1 MRGINSIYHDLGYVH
16 TIADSLSF
24 QQEKPQNLSQNWYKS
39 STHIEHCA
47 GAVAREGLDLEI
59 PILTP
64 EYLTSA
70 AVVSVL
76 FAYSFTFI
84 SARILVHI
92 APKCGTERIR
102 YMPRSTLEI
111 FTAQLLYVSEIART
125 SPEALAIRCYFRAG
139 AKSIRCSANLT
150 LSLSHQW

>member
-1 MRGINSIYHDLGYVH
+1 MQGINSIYHDLGYVH

-47 GAVAREGLDLEI
+47 GAVAREGLLVLEI

-76 FAYSFTFI
+76 LIHFYFGPNTCSYCTKVWYRTYPIYATLHSRDLHGAASVCFRNCSDVT
-84 SARILVHI
+84 
-92 APKCGTERIR
+92 
-102 YMPRSTLEI
+102 RSPSYPML
-111 FTAQLLYVSEIART
+111 FSCRRKKYPV
-125 SPEALAIRCYFRAG
+125 
-139 AKSIRCSANLT
+139 
-150 LSLSHQW
+150 

>member
-1 MRGINSIYHDLGYVH
+1 MQGINSIYHDLGYVH

-24 QQEKPQNLSQNWYKS
+24 RQEKPQNLSQNWYKS

-47 GAVAREGLDLEI
+47 GAVAREGLVLEI

-92 APKCGTERIR
+92 APKCGTKRIR

-111 FTAQLLYVSEIART
+111 FTTQISVCYRNRT
-125 SPEALAIRCYFRAG
+125 EVTRSPSYPMLFSYRRKKYPV
-139 AKSIRCSANLT
+139 
-150 LSLSHQW
+150 